1 MSEEQIRLP
10 KMRGEVLSAV
20 RALADP
26 EYQKRVW
33 IDKIYPNPDF
43 FDDFTLNVNIL
54 DDAAILDNPFNVIG
68 YTLASD
74 QEAEAMKA
82 LSDRLLQII
91 EEVGSESTDSA
102 FMASPLWDGVVQAA
116 KNALEVMAP

>member
-10 KMRGEVLSAV
+10 EMREEVVSAV

-33 IDKIYPNPDF
+33 IERKYPNPGY

-54 DDAAILDNPFNVIG
+54 GDATVLDDPYAAIG
-68 YTLASD
+68 YTLASEE
-74 QEAEAMKA
+74 EAQAMKG
-82 LSDRLLQII
+82 LSDRLLHII
-91 EEVGSESTDSA
+91 EEVGSESPDSA
-102 FMASPLWDGVVQAA
+102 FLASPLWDGIAEAA
-116 KNALEVMAP
+116 RNALEVMTQ

>member
-10 KMRGEVLSAV
+10 KMREEVFSAV

-33 IDKIYPNPDF
+33 IERKYPNPDY

-54 DDAAILDNPFNVIG
+54 DDATILDNPHAVIG
-68 YTLASD
+68 YTLASEE
-74 QEAEAMKA
+74 EAQAMKSLA
-82 LSDRLLQII
+82 NRLLQII
-91 EEVGSESTDSA
+91 EEVGSESPDSA
-102 FMASPLWDGVVQAA
+102 FLASPLWDGVVEAA
-116 KNALEVMAP
+116 NNALEVMTQ